1 MSATLQFD
9 SERHIYSL
17 GGVRLPSVTQ
27 ILEGVGIINYDHIPT
42 ETREQ
47 ALLRGKSV
55 HLLTHFDDEGD
66 LDEASVEPHLAGYLA
81 GWRKFRLE
89 TEVGR
94 MPITAMEHQMFH
106 VEHWYA
112 GTLDREF
119 GGKVIVDIKTGEAPW
134 WVRIQL
140 AAYRELRKNTEAIH
154 RLAVEL
160 HKDGT
165 YRLRPLKLS
174 ERRNDLDAFNAAL
187 RVYREL
193 QEKAWR

>member
-1 MSATLQFD
+1 MPVLHLDRATHTYTLD
-9 SERHIYSL
+9 GR
-17 GGVRLPSVTQ
+17 VLPSVTQ
-27 ILEGVGIINYDHIPT
+27 VLEGVGIIDYDHIPND
-42 ETREQ
+42 TRQ
-47 ALLRGKSV
+47 AALQRGSDV
-55 HLLTHFDDEGD
+55 HTITHFDDEGD